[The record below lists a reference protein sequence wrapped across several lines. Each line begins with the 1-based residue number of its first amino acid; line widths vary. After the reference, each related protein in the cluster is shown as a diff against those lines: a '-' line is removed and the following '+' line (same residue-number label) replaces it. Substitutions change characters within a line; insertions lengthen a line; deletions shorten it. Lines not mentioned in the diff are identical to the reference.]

1 MAERPHLSHK
11 EYLAYRRGQVI
22 VLVHRAQSGEFGLL
36 LAVREIHG
44 ILWELADLEK
54 KPESA
59 DVLFLKGVS
68 SECDDLPL
76 GSERQYWA
84 PDSLREKDA
93 RAADYEARIR
103 DKVLLA
109 FARIADDL
117 MQLL

>member
-1 MAERPHLSHK
+1 
-11 EYLAYRRGQVI
+11 
-22 VLVHRAQSGEFGLL
+22 VHRAQNGDIGLL

-44 ILWELADLEK
+44 ILWELPDLET

-84 PDSLREKDA
+84 PEALREKDA
-93 RAADYEARIR
+93 LAASYETRIR
-103 DKVLLA
+103 DKALLA